1 MHKTLESRVKA
12 QNASLKEKYDE
23 LDRLYEALVRK
34 EKARV
39 LHFNYNLKII
49 IWYNLYLRY
58 ALYQVISSIN
68 LSFTII

>member
-1 MHKTLESRVKA
+1 MEMHKTLDSRVKA

-39 LHFNYNLKII
+39 LHFNFNLKINI
-49 IWYNLYLRY
+49 
-58 ALYQVISSIN
+58 
-68 LSFTII
+68 